1 MSGKNNCAASL
12 PQSSSGRTDDSAP
25 SYTVEKKGGILNV
38 TITSGEHKGEKS
50 VFFETSPSLAYFN
63 TKK

>member
-1 MSGKNNCAASL
+1 MSRKNNCAASL
-12 PQSSSGRTDDSAP
+12 HRSSSGKTDDSAP
-25 SYTVEKKGGILNV
+25 SYTVEKRGGVLNV
-38 TITSGEHKGEKS
+38 TFTSGEHKGEKS

>member
-1 MSGKNNCAASL
+1 MSKKNDCAASL
-12 PQSSSGRTDDSAP
+12 HGSSSCGTDDSTP
-25 SYTVEKKGGILNV
+25 SYTIEKKGGVLNV